1 MAGKEYNVARSL
13 ILLTILAFLLQGNLA
28 QGSNELPDTMEG
40 IKKKY
45 AHLSGFSMA
54 YTREVITRSMSM
66 LGNQVKGDL
75 ATGRIHFNP
84 PYSLRLEQE
93 TPQPETVITDGDT
106 LWWYIP
112 HKKRMYQ
119 YPSEKFG
126 KELRLLSD
134 IFRGLTKVKER
145 FQVKMVAA
153 NERGEHQL
161 ELRPE
166 PPWQEIDHIALTV
179 AKGYDIKVV
188 EIHNQLGGI
197 TRFTLKGLRVEK
209 EFEEGFFQLIVPEG
223 VELVEEG
230 G

>member
-1 MAGKEYNVARSL
+1 MAGKEYSVARTF

-28 QGSNELPDTMEG
+28 RGSNELPDTMEG

-45 AHLSGFSMA
+45 AHLTGFSMA

-75 ATGRIHFNP
+75 ATGRIHFKP

-93 TPQPETVITDGDT
+93 TPQLETVITDGDT

-112 HKKRMYQ
+112 HKKRVYQ

-134 IFRGLTKVKER
+134 IFRGLAKVEER
-145 FQVKMVAA
+145 FQVKMVTP
-153 NERGEHQL
+153 NEQGEPQL

-179 AKGYDIKVV
+179 SKGYDIKVV

-197 TRFTLKGLRVEK
+197 TRFTLKGLTVEK
-209 EFEEGFFQLIVPEG
+209 EFEEGFFQLMVPEG